1 MVKLFSG
8 HPPCEGT
15 GRAKQGSRNE
25 TEETKTGGHGV
36 RSPSSAE
43 DNRQL
48 RQGGLCG
55 RRKMT
60 DVPVEPAAQGRME
73 SAFQESRFFDACG
86 GENVLTS
93 GCLSGS
99 LPVSNLKKGGDALA
113 PMYPC
118 PDCSDGTLLL
128 IARTNCPVIMQ
139 NPEALNLTQ
148 CYHFCTF
155 LNLCVATLRR
165 VVTYNRNAW
174 SLSPKYADNGWQ
186 RHLGN

>member
-1 MVKLFSG
+1 MVRLFSG

-15 GRAKQGSRNE
+15 GRAKQGSKNE

-43 DNRQL
+43 DDRQL

-55 RRKMT
+55 RRMMT
-60 DVPVEPAAQGRME
+60 DVPVESAAQGRME
-73 SAFQESRFFDACG
+73 SAFQGARFFDARC
-86 GENVLTS
+86 GENALTS
-93 GCLSGS
+93 GSLSGS
-99 LPVSNLKKGGDALA
+99 LPVSNPKKGGDALA

-118 PDCSDGTLLL
+118 PDCSDGTLQL
-128 IARTNCPVIMQ
+128 IARTNCPVTMQ

-148 CYHFCTF
+148 SYHYCTIH
-155 LNLCVATLRR
+155 NPCVAMLRR

-174 SLSPKYADNGWQ
+174 SLSPKYADTEQMREGS
-186 RHLGN
+186 